1 MHSGLVNLSPLQLA
15 DLKVLAAKRDDEQ
28 PMTNKENEELDYL
41 LEQLEHGIPVD
52 GRHPGMVNLT
62 PEQQQQFIDLHEAD
76 RINSPP
82 LRPDQKKQLDILKN
96 LVVHGTPLDSNHPGC
111 INLAPDHKK
120 HLIEIERKQ
129 DRGQPLR
136 QAEQDQLGE
145 YKNHIAH
152 GTPIDSTHPGFQNL
166 TELEKDKLLDLEY
179 KGMDELT
186 PQE

>member
-1 MHSGLVNLSPLQLA
+1 M
-15 DLKVLAAKRDDEQ
+15 
-28 PMTNKENEELDYL
+28 
-41 LEQLEHGIPVD
+41 
-52 GRHPGMVNLT
+52 
-62 PEQQQQFIDLHEAD
+62 
-76 RINSPP
+76 
-82 LRPDQKKQLDILKN
+82 
-96 LVVHGTPLDSNHPGC
+96 HGTPLDSNHPGC